1 MAEKDSALPL
11 PIRTTVADVEA
22 VCGYLATKPT
32 GATSAEAKAVLD
44 SKVLDGRKL
53 TALKIWGFIEDN
65 GGKMRVTERG
75 RNVARDKG
83 ARKAQA
89 FLEAVAGVAPYR
101 AIIERLVHRGEFTIT
116 ATDVAAHWHQH
127 FKSDVSESD
136 KILNDQAVCFFQLA
150 EGADLGTLTIGRRG
164 QPTRFDFDES
174 NARAFVEDGIS
185 GFVPA
190 EESSDRPDE
199 PTEEDAARLGDGET
213 SGAEITTPKKGATEG
228 NRVFITH
235 GKNKKI
241 LGQVKELVAFGK
253 FEAIVAQ
260 ERETSAKPV
269 PDKVM
274 DDMRGCQAAVI
285 HVGADGVL
293 FDKDGNEVPQIN
305 GNVLIEIGAAM
316 ALYGRNFILL
326 VEEGVNL
333 PSNLQG
339 LYECRY
345 SGDELNMPATM
356 KLLKAFNDFK

>member
-1 MAEKDSALPL
+1 MSL
-11 PIRTTVADVEA
+11 PIRTTAADVETL
-22 VCGYLATKPT
+22 CGYLVTKPT

-65 GGKMRVTERG
+65 GAKMRVTERG

-83 ARKAQA
+83 ARRAQA
-89 FLEAVAGVAPYR
+89 FLEAVADVAPYR
-101 AIIERLVHRGEFTIT
+101 AVIERSVHRREFTVA

-127 FKSDVSESD
+127 FKSEVSDSD

-150 EGADLGTLTIGRRG
+150 EGADLGALTIGRRG
-164 QPTRFDFDES
+164 QLTRFDFHES
-174 NARAFVEDGIS
+174 NARAFAEGGAVGCA
-185 GFVPA
+185 PA
-190 EESSDRPDE
+190 EKPGGLPDE
-199 PTEEDAARLGDGET
+199 PDEEEDGSPDEGQT
-213 SGAEITTPKKGATEG
+213 PGAEISTPKRGATGG

-235 GKNKKI
+235 GKNNKI

-253 FEAIVAQ
+253 FEAVVAQ
-260 ERETSAKPV
+260 EHETSAKPV

-285 HVGADGVL
+285 HVGVDGVL
-293 FDKDGNEVPQIN
+293 FDKDANEVPQIN

-326 VEEGVNL
+326 VEEGVKL
-333 PSNLQG
+333 PSNLHG

-345 SGDELNMPATM
+345 SGEELNMSATM

>member
-1 MAEKDSALPL
+1 
-11 PIRTTVADVEA
+11 
-22 VCGYLATKPT
+22 
-32 GATSAEAKAVLD
+32 
-44 SKVLDGRKL
+44 
-53 TALKIWGFIEDN
+53 
-65 GGKMRVTERG
+65 MRSTERG
-75 RNVARDKG
+75 RNVVKNQG
-83 ARKAQA
+83 AHKAPA
-89 FLEAVAGVAPYR
+89 FIEAVAAIAPYR
-101 AIIERLVHRGEFTIT
+101 AIIERSVHQGEFTVG

-127 FKSDVSESD
+127 FKSEVSDSD

-150 EGADLGTLTIGRRG
+150 EGADLGSLTIGRRG
-164 QPTRFDFDES
+164 QPTRFDFDEA
-174 NARAFVEDGIS
+174 NARAFVENGAARH
-185 GFVPA
+185 GGAAPPA
-190 EESSDRPDE
+190 KDYLEEKEDVSSDE
-199 PTEEDAARLGDGET
+199 FES
-213 SGAEITTPKKGATEG
+213 SGAEITVPKKGATEG

-241 LGQVKELVAFGK
+241 LDQVKELVAFGK
-253 FEAIVAQ
+253 FEAVVAQ
-260 ERETSAKPV
+260 EHETSAKPV

-274 DDMRGCQAAVI
+274 DDMRDCHAAVI
-285 HVGADGVL
+285 HVGVDGVL

-326 VEEGVNL
+326 VEEGVEL